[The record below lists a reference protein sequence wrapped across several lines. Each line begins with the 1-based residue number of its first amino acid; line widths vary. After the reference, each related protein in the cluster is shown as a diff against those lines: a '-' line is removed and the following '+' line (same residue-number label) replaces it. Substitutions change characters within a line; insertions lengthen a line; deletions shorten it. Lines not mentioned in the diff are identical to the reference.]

1 MAQVAQKPKFV
12 LERYSEITFEFEEE
26 WLVKG
31 VVSTGKRQYSNMLI
45 GDVIVTTDE
54 TSEHAL
60 NFTVALKKVNIVS
73 TQTTSGGATSND
85 KQANPASTASPTNSG
100 TVSLQ
105 QTYGVPEFAAQSDA
119 QLYGPTTVAPG
130 SFASQYPLE
139 SPGNVSTGGIVPSY
153 APDPMIA
160 PPSPPMAEVPLY
172 P

>member
-1 MAQVAQKPKFV
+1 
-12 LERYSEITFEFEEE
+12 
-26 WLVKG
+26 
-31 VVSTGKRQYSNMLI
+31 MLI

-130 SFASQYPLE
+130 SFASQYPLK